1 MKKYSFLLALSLL
14 ASAIAFSPAKA
25 QTQEEKQAEAER
37 VTYEACYDKEKK
49 NMEKCIPLAEE
60 LIAKYPGSR
69 YAEPLKK
76 LVTNYKLN
84 NQITQLS
91 EKFQAALKAYYSA
104 PDGNKLD
111 QLFNAG
117 DEFLK
122 VQPGNQF
129 IVGQEALAGAHG
141 SIGQIYKNYD
151 KVKGYGEQ
159 ALKLFEPTTAPE
171 GWEKANWDNL
181 REIIQAQVNQFFGF
195 RLIET
200 KGDKAQAID
209 YLTKST
215 MVKSKDGA
223 GWKDPNNYWLR
234 VGIYLEEYQ
243 ALRAEYDK
251 LADDQKTGEPGKELL
266 KKVNEVMDGK
276 LIPEYARVMAT
287 AVKPETKSL
296 NDAAKGYFDAYW
308 NYRTK
313 APEKAAEYLKAFSAD
328 PTVAGPAIPVKVEEA
343 DSAPLQAPTGP
354 AAGSVKLSS
363 GSNTANSGGGASNG
377 DKAAATG
384 KAASATKGK
393 AAPKAKPSA
402 RRKKP

>member
-1 MKKYSFLLALSLL
+1 MKKFSFLLALSLL
-14 ASAIAFSPAKA
+14 ISAIAFSPVKAQDDPKGALERDWYATCYTVKPKNEDKCYQQSKELKEKFPDTGYIKNVTTIIDNYEKAKA
-25 QTQEEKQAEAER
+25 FGEANDR
-37 VTYEACYDKEKK
+37 
-49 NMEKCIPLAEE
+49 
-60 LIAKYPGSR
+60 
-69 YAEPLKK
+69 
-76 LVTNYKLN
+76 
-84 NQITQLS
+84 
-91 EKFQAALKAYYSA
+91 FQAALKAYYSA
-104 PDGNKLD
+104 PDANKLD
-111 QLFNAG
+111 QLFAAG
-117 DEFLK
+117 EGFLK
-122 VQPGNQF
+122 IVPGNQF
-129 IVGQEALAGAHG
+129 VIGQMALAGAHG
-141 SIGQIYKNYD
+141 SIGQIYKNLD
-151 KVKGYGEQ
+151 RVKGYGEQ
-159 ALKLFEPTTAPE
+159 ALKLFESTTPAE
-171 GWEKANWDNL
+171 GWKQADWDNL
-181 REIIQAQVNQFFGF
+181 REIVQAQINQFFGF

-234 VGIYLEEYQ
+234 SGIYLEEYQ
-243 ALRAEYDK
+243 SLRAEYDK

-313 APEKAAEYLKAFSAD
+313 APEKSAEYVKAFVAD

>member
-14 ASAIAFSPAKA
+14 VSAVAFSPAKA
-25 QTQEEKQAEAER
+25 QTQEEKQAEFER
-37 VTYEACYDKEKK
+37 NWYDICYTKK
-49 NMEKCIPLAEE
+49 DEEKC
-60 LIAKYPGSR
+60 Y
-69 YAEPLKK
+69 
-76 LVTNYKLN
+76 
-84 NQITQLS
+84 QLS
-91 EKFQAALKAYYSA
+91 KELVANFPKSTYFSAADKKVKNKDLQDNYTKANERFQAALKAYYAA

-111 QLFNAG
+111 QLFAAG
-117 DEFLK
+117 EDFLK
-122 VQPGNQF
+122 IVPGNQF
-129 IVGQEALAGAHG
+129 VIGQMALAGAHG
-141 SIGQIYKNYD
+141 GIGQVYKNLD

-159 ALKLFEPTTAPE
+159 SLKLFESTTPAE

-181 REIIQAQVNQFFGF
+181 REIIHAQVNQFFGF

-215 MVKSKDGA
+215 MVKNKDGA

-251 LADDQKTGEPGKELL
+251 LADDQKTGDPGKELL
-266 KKVNEVMDGK
+266 KKVNAVMDGK
-276 LIPEYARVMAT
+276 LIPDYARVMAT

-296 NDAAKGYFDAYW
+296 SDAAKGYLDAYW

-313 APEKAAEYLKAFSAD
+313 APEKSADYVKAFIAD
-328 PTVAGPAIPVKVEEA
+328 PTVAGPTIPVKVEEA

-354 AAGSVKLSS
+354 AAGTVKLSS
-363 GSNTANSGGGASNG
+363 GSGAANSAGGGA
-377 DKAAATG
+377 KAAANGNG
-384 KAASATKGK
+384 KTTTKGK
-393 AAPKAKPSA
+393 AAPKAAPKGK
-402 RRKKP
+402 RKRP